1 MFDDTKTNEIGLITQ
16 QIAERLKHRKETI
29 SIAESST
36 GGLISASL
44 LTTPGASAFFLGG
57 TVVYTLASR
66 RAFLDIDKARV
77 KGLKPLTQEMVAEFA
92 YSARRKLDAT
102 WGLAELGASG
112 PAASPYGHA
121 AGTSVVG
128 VAGPADRNITISTGS
143 DDRAGNMTSFTLAAL
158 SHLLATL
165 KEFD

>member
-1 MFDDTKTNEIGLITQ
+1 
-16 QIAERLKHRKETI
+16 
-29 SIAESST
+29 
-36 GGLISASL
+36 
-44 LTTPGASAFFLGG
+44 
-57 TVVYTLASR
+57 
-66 RAFLDIDKARV
+66 
-77 KGLKPLTQEMVAEFA
+77 MVAEFA
-92 YSARRKLDAT
+92 HAARRKLDAT

>member
-77 KGLKPLTQEMVAEFA
+77 KGLKIGSEERKAWWKKQLKILDLNVEKRNKEVELKTTQE
-92 YSARRKLDAT
+92 D
-102 WGLAELGASG
+102 GL
-112 PAASPYGHA
+112 
-121 AGTSVVG
+121 
-128 VAGPADRNITISTGS
+128 S
-143 DDRAGNMTSFTLAAL
+143 DIIVKNPKKT
-158 SHLLATL
+158 
-165 KEFD
+165 

>member
-66 RAFLDIDKARV
+66 RAFLDIDKSRV

-92 YSARRKLDAT
+92 HAARRKLDAT

-143 DDRAGNMTSFTLAAL
+143 DDRAGNMISFTLAAL

>member
-66 RAFLDIDKARV
+66 RAFLDIDKSRV

-92 YSARRKLDAT
+92 HAARRKLDAT

-112 PAASPYGHA
+112 PAASPYGHT

-128 VAGPADRNITISTGS
+128 VSGPADRNITISSGS
-143 DDRAGNMTSFTLAAL
+143 DDRAGNMTFFTLAAL

>member
-1 MFDDTKTNEIGLITQ
+1 MFDDTDSNKIGLITQ
-16 QIAERLKHRKETI
+16 QIAERLKHRGEMI

-44 LTTPGASAFFLGG
+44 LATPGASAFFLGG

-77 KGLKPLTQEMVAEFA
+77 KDLKPLTQEMVAEFA
-92 YSARRKLDAT
+92 SAARRKLDAT
-102 WGLAELGASG
+102 WGLAELGATG

-128 VAGPADRNITISTGS
+128 VSGPIDRNVTISTGS
-143 DDRAGNMTSFTLAAL
+143 DDRGGNMTAFTLAAL

-165 KEFD
+165 QELD